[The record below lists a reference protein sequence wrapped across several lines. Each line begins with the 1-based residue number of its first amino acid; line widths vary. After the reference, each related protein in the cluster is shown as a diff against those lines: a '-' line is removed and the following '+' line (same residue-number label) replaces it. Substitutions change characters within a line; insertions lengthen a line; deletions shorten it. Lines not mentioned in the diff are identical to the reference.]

1 MKNND
6 DTVYVNSLEI
16 SDITRSI
23 IPDGYNSMLISVIS
37 SGFDGYV
44 ADLIA
49 PLELCSYDYTKGNVY
64 DMMLTD
70 LMPNANSLN
79 HINDDYKAR
88 LDEAI
93 IIDYN
98 IGLTRKPI
106 LHLYVSMPI
115 LFNLSHKEIYDIVYR
130 TVKFQF
136 KEIHRLSEDKASRVS
151 NILACKASKH
161 IYNHRDVV
169 TDIDVTIN
177 ISNGIEVLYTLM
189 VTRV

>member
-1 MKNND
+1 MKIKGAVKDLTISEITMFIEPD
-6 DTVYVNSLEI
+6 DYKA
-16 SDITRSI
+16 
-23 IPDGYNSMLISVIS
+23 MLISIIS

-49 PLELCSYDYTKGNVY
+49 PVELCSYDYTKGNVY

-70 LMPNANSLN
+70 LMPNVDSLN

-115 LFNLSHKEIYDIVYR
+115 LFNLNHREIYTILYR
-130 TVKFQF
+130 TVKYQF
-136 KEIHRLSEDKASRVS
+136 KETHRLSDDMASRVA
-151 NILACKASKH
+151 NIVAVKTTKEVF
-161 IYNHRDVV
+161 NHRDVV
-169 TDIDVTIN
+169 TDINVTIN
-177 ISNGIEVLYTLM
+177 ISNGIEVLYALM
-189 VTRV
+189 ATGV